1 MLILEQNFKTERE
14 LISAGYQ
21 ALPTPPS
28 DYSSRTYFRQRAGNP
43 KKTYYKKRDNSQID
57 QSTVQDLSKYEGTYT
72 SLGKTGKVFLDGQ
85 TLRASIGPLNAKLD
99 YVSENVFTFQSS
111 VGSGKITFNG
121 DSPDKVDSFDYKFGD
136 YSGTAIKVSGPTN
149 TNTSTTNNK
158 KTNSTPS
165 SPNPQPTPEPQKP
178 VKTID
183 YKVRYPSTQDPT
195 KPFNSRPCDE
205 KTYDWGYGCKNNKIG
220 QMNQI
225 FFGDRYGDIY
235 GDELINKLRNIGIL
249 KSNESKITEEIYNEV
264 LKLGEEQ
271 GYVKL
276 QETIVKE
283 TVKNILKERL
293 IKN

>member
-1 MLILEQNFKTERE
+1 MIIKEQEILTPRKLRLRGFVVLPQKPKDFS
-14 LISAGYQ
+14 SA
-21 ALPTPPS
+21 L
-28 DYSSRTYFRQRAGNP
+28 YSTTVLGG
-43 KKTYYKKRDNSQID
+43 KTYYKRKDGQPID
-57 QSTVQDLSKYEGTYT
+57 VEQAPNLTQYEGHYK
-72 SLGKTGKVFLDGQ
+72 GGNVEGDIVLDGD
-85 TLRASIGPLNAKLD
+85 TLRG
-99 YVSENVFTFQSS
+99 S
-111 VGSGKITFNG
+111 VGSVNSPLTFISGETFSIKSPIGGDGKITFTK
-121 DSPDKVDSFDYKFGD
+121 DSSGNVTGFTFNVAGTKGTVKKVADSDD
-136 YSGTAIKVSGPTN
+136 S
-149 TNTSTTNNK
+149 TSQK
-158 KTNSTPS
+158 PS
-165 SPNPQPTPEPQKP
+165 SNNNSQPTTTPAPKPEPQKP
-178 VKTID
+178 IKTID
-183 YKVRYPSTQDPT
+183 YQVRYPSTQNPT

-276 QETIVKE
+276 QEMIVKE